1 MSEYQR
7 GYAQG
12 FEDGC
17 NFMLTTENKGR
28 LNNEKSTD
36 RNSLRTEVVREETDK
51 RVVQREK
58 PTNGS

>member
-17 NFMLTTENKGR
+17 NFMKTTEG
-28 LNNEKSTD
+28 NNGQDKSKNRD
-36 RNSLRTEVVREETDK
+36 SLRTEMVREEADK
-51 RVVQREK
+51 RVVQREE
-58 PTNGS
+58 PTT

>member
-17 NFMLTTENKGR
+17 NFMKTTEV
-28 LNNEKSTD
+28 NNVKSKD
-36 RNSLRTEVVREETDK
+36 RDQLRAEMVRKEADK
-51 RVVQREK
+51 RVVQREEP
-58 PTNGS
+58 PT

>member
-17 NFMLTTENKGR
+17 NFMKTTEGS
-28 LNNEKSTD
+28 LNVKSKD
-36 RNSLRTEVVREETDK
+36 RDSLRAEVVREETDK
-51 RVVQREK
+51 RVVQREEPK
-58 PTNGS
+58 T

>member
-17 NFMLTTENKGR
+17 NFMKTTEGS
-28 LNNEKSTD
+28 LNNVKSKD
-36 RNSLRTEVVREETDK
+36 RNSLRTEMVREEADK
-51 RVVQREK
+51 RVVQREE
-58 PTNGS
+58 PST

>member
-17 NFMLTTENKGR
+17 NFMLTTESKGS
-28 LNNEKSTD
+28 LNNEQSTD

-58 PTNGS
+58 PTDGS

>member
-17 NFMLTTENKGR
+17 NFMKTTEGC
-28 LNNEKSTD
+28 LNNERDKSKD
-36 RNSLRTEVVREETDK
+36 RNSLRTEVVREEADK
-51 RVVQREK
+51 RVVQREE
-58 PTNGS
+58 PAT

>member
-17 NFMLTTENKGR
+17 NFMKTTEGS
-28 LNNEKSTD
+28 LNNGQDKSKD
-36 RNSLRTEVVREETDK
+36 RKPLRAEVVREEADK
-51 RVVQREK
+51 RVVQREE
-58 PTNGS
+58 PST

>member
-17 NFMLTTENKGR
+17 NFMKTTEV
-28 LNNEKSTD
+28 NNEQSKN
-36 RNSLRTEVVREETDK
+36 RNLLRAEVVREEADK
-51 RVVQREK
+51 RVVQREEPK
-58 PTNGS
+58 TG

>member
-17 NFMLTTENKGR
+17 NFMKTTEV
-28 LNNEKSTD
+28 NNEQSKNRD
-36 RNSLRTEVVREETDK
+36 KLRTEVVREEADK
-51 RVVQREK
+51 RVVQREE
-58 PTNGS
+58 PSTG